1 MIRWSIVIRTV
12 TLSVC
17 FSSSVAKDSYHIA
30 KLGNL
35 VTISPTEIVD
45 DLGMC
50 HRSDVIS
57 VLVHTPFSIRLSC
70 CSWVGIILSATDSKT
85 LVCIL

>member
-45 DLGMC
+45 DLAHVSQKRRYICFG
-50 HRSDVIS
+50 S
-57 VLVHTPFSIRLSC
+57 HTLQ
-70 CSWVGIILSATDSKT
+70 
-85 LVCIL
+85 

>member
-45 DLGMC
+45 DLA
-50 HRSDVIS
+50 HVSQ
-57 VLVHTPFSIRLSC
+57 
-70 CSWVGIILSATDSKT
+70 K
-85 LVCIL
+85 